1 MYAAIV
7 VDGEVSLAVDRIS
20 RSCLG
25 YEANAQQSDRR
36 GNTSGE
42 AFYPGS
48 TSYQW
53 VGIVEVASSGNYSRT
68 EVEGYV
74 RMVIIHFCMIWYGN
88 TLTM

>member
-36 GNTSGE
+36 GNTNGE

-53 VGIVEVASSGNYSRT
+53 V
-68 EVEGYV
+68 
-74 RMVIIHFCMIWYGN
+74 
-88 TLTM
+88 TLR